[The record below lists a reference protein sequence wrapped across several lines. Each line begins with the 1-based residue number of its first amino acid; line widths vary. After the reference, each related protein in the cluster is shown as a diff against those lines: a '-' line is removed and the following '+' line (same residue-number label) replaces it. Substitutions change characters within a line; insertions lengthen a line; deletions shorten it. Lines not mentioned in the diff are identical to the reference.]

1 MFWILMKMVCDFDD
15 TVDDHE
21 NPGVTLVSE
30 DGDLMWAA
38 RRRSY
43 QI

>member
-1 MFWILMKMVCDFDD
+1 MIITNVEEFDFDD

-21 NPGVTLVSE
+21 NPGVTMVSE